1 MSGVRRLEVTYLI
14 RAAPADIESR
24 AQALAIEQSVEMPL
38 SAITEPAVIDTIV
51 GRVEA
56 IVPADAGRFAVTIGL
71 AEATVGADAGQLLS
85 MLFGNSSL
93 HDDVELLD
101 VALPAATAAAFGGP
115 HHGIAGLRARLGVH
129 GRALTATAL
138 KPQGLP
144 AAALAGLARHFA
156 EGGIDLIKDDHGIA
170 DQPAAPF
177 AERVPRIAAAV
188 RDAGARTGHTP
199 LYVPNLSGDLD
210 RMRTQVACARA
221 AGVRAVMVAPM
232 VAGFAN
238 VHTLIAEN
246 PDLLVVTH
254 PALGGAS
261 RIAPP
266 LLFGRL
272 FRLIGA
278 DAVVYPNYGGRFGY
292 TTVTCRALADAARA
306 PWHGLAASLPVPAGG
321 MTRERVP
328 ELLDFY
334 GADVMLLIGGALLEA
349 RETLAAATA
358 DFVAAVHGHDYMG

>member
-1 MSGVRRLEVTYLI
+1 MNRRLEVTYVV
-14 RAAPADIESR
+14 RCPATEIDSR
-24 AQALAIEQSVEMPL
+24 ATALAIEQSVEMPL
-38 SAITEPAVIDTIV
+38 SAITDPAVLEEVV
-51 GRVEA
+51 GRVERIA
-56 IVPADAGRFAVTIGL
+56 PAGDGCFAVTIGL
-71 AEATVGADAGQLLS
+71 ADATIGTDAGQLLS

-93 HDDVELLD
+93 HDDLVLSD
-101 VALPAATAAAFGGP
+101 VVFPAATAAAFGGP
-115 HHGIAGLRARLGVH
+115 HHGIAGFRERLSAQ

-144 AAALAGLARHFA
+144 AATLAALAEKLT

-177 AERVPRIAAAV
+177 AERVPRIADAV
-188 RDAGARTGHTP
+188 QSAGARSGHPT

-221 AGVRAVMVAPM
+221 VGVRAVMVAPM
-232 VAGFAN
+232 VAGVAT
-238 VHTLIAEN
+238 VHTLVAEH
-246 PDLLVVTH
+246 PDILFVAH

-278 DAVVYPNYGGRFGY
+278 DAVVYPNAGGRFGW
-292 TTVTCRALADAARA
+292 TIETCRALATAARA
-306 PWHGLAASLPVPAGG
+306 PWHGLAPSLPVPAGG
-321 MTRERVP
+321 MTRQRVP
-328 ELLDFY
+328 ELLDVY
-334 GADVMLLIGGALLEA
+334 GTDVMLLIGGALLDAKEK
-349 RETLAAATA
+349 LVAATA
-358 DFVAAVHGHDYMG
+358 DLVAAVHRHDYKK